1 MITISQQLHKRTLST
16 LSLLYKFRTE
26 TRIISRIS
34 FLLSSPLASLVLLPS
49 SIPSPLPP
57 PPRIT
62 LYSTRLST
70 FHLTLSPRLNLDR
83 TIFYPLDRPLVVAII
98 YMHRDG
104 SLCLL
109 YKLRRIRKQA
119 LFTISS
125 ASDGI
130 GGPTKETSAD
140 RRKTFH
146 RWILVVLS
154 KYRKID
160 IFVFSSEDESH
171 LIRDESR
178 QF

>member
-34 FLLSSPLASLVLLPS
+34 FLLSSPPASLVLLSS
-49 SIPSPLPP
+49 SILL

-70 FHLTLSPRLNLDR
+70 FHLTLSPHLNLDW

-98 YMHRDG
+98 YMHRGG

-109 YKLRRIRKQA
+109 YKLHRIRKQA

-125 ASDGI
+125 ASDEI
-130 GGPTKETSAD
+130 GGPTKGTSAD

-171 LIRDESR
+171 LIRDESK
-178 QF
+178 

>member
-34 FLLSSPLASLVLLPS
+34 FLLSSPPASLVLLSS
-49 SIPSPLPP
+49 SILL

-70 FHLTLSPRLNLDR
+70 FHLTLSPHLNLDR

-98 YMHRDG
+98 YMHRGG

-109 YKLRRIRKQA
+109 YKLHRIRKQA

-125 ASDGI
+125 AFDEI
-130 GGPTKETSAD
+130 GGPTKGTSAD

-171 LIRDESR
+171 LIRDESK
-178 QF
+178 

>member
-1 MITISQQLHKRTLST
+1 MITISQQLHKRTLFT

-34 FLLSSPLASLVLLPS
+34 FFLSSPLASLVLLSS
-49 SIPSPLPP
+49 SIPSPP

-70 FHLTLSPRLNLDR
+70 FHLTLSPHLNLDR

-109 YKLRRIRKQA
+109 YKLHRIRKQA

-130 GGPTKETSAD
+130 GGHTKETSAD

-146 RWILVVLS
+146 RWILVVFS